1 MKKESNQKQINKNKK
16 SKNPSPKKEKPKQV
30 SKPKKLPSKLNSVPK
45 NKEKQNKN
53 KIPNEEN
60 KNNIEKNEL
69 TNNTNNNNTNNNNTN
84 NNNTNNNNKGSKKD
98 INTKKQ
104 APFSI
109 VFGNKKIPS
118 GNIDINNNGQN
129 QEEIKKKQSNKFSH
143 QSPLRYN
150 RPFQNNNFDLNSKYK
165 NKSNIYS
172 VFIKNYLDSSHLYD
186 LHKANWDVTQPNIPT
201 AKLRKIK
208 LGNPFAVGNKH
219 KTNFGHVYSAGGI
232 PCRIEHGNVNMK
244 LVWSI
249 PPASLEYDPTLIICF
264 EGLLETLHPYSF
276 AAKQCVRELLSAQGA
291 QEKVIPIL
299 GRLIPHLKNALV
311 CDNPDTFLE
320 AMNVV
325 EMLSD
330 LVGELMNPYLHFFLQ
345 SINKRSFNLKYKER
359 VFDLLRTLE
368 ANGGPD
374 ALAEIKKKV
383 PTYMSSI

>member
-1 MKKESNQKQINKNKK
+1 MEKGPNQKQTNKNKK
-16 SKNPSPKKEKPKQV
+16 AKNPSPKKEKPKPA
-30 SKPKKLPSKLNSVPK
+30 SKQKKLPSKLNSVPK
-45 NKEKQNKN
+45 NKEKSNKN
-53 KIPNEEN
+53 EEI

-69 TNNTNNNNTNNNNTN
+69 TTNKN
-84 NNNTNNNNKGSKKD
+84 NNNNKETKKN
-98 INTKKQ
+98 INTRKS

-109 VFGNKKIPS
+109 VFGNKKIPP
-118 GNIDINNNGQN
+118 GNIDVNNNQN

-276 AAKQCVRELLSAQGA
+276 AAKQCVRELLSAKGA

-368 ANGGPD
+368 TNGGPD

-383 PTYMSSI
+383 PTYMSSV

>member
-1 MKKESNQKQINKNKK
+1 MEKETNKAKIAKNKK
-16 SKNPSPKKEKPKQV
+16 QKNISPKKEKQKQDNNQKKIS
-30 SKPKKLPSKLNSVPK
+30 SKIKSTPK
-45 NKEKQNKN
+45 NNLKKEEQ
-53 KIPNEEN
+53 N
-60 KNNIEKNEL
+60 KNNIIKEKVD
-69 TNNTNNNNTNNNNTN
+69 
-84 NNNTNNNNKGSKKD
+84 NNKENNKENNKNDNESKKA
-98 INTKKQ
+98 KKT

-109 VFGNKKIPS
+109 VFGNKKIPA
-118 GNIDINNNGQN
+118 GNINPNNINNKEN
-129 QEEIKKKQSNKFSH
+129 QDIKKKQSNKFSH

-150 RPFQNNNFDLNSKYK
+150 RPFQNNNFNMNSKYK

-208 LGNPFAVGNKH
+208 LGNPFAVGTKH

-249 PPASLEYDPTLIICF
+249 PPESLEYDPTLIICF

-276 AAKQCVRELLSAQGA
+276 AAKQCVRELLSAKGA
-291 QEKVIPIL
+291 REKVIPIL

-330 LVGELMNPYLHFFLQ
+330 LVGDLMNPYLHFFLQ

-359 VFDLLRTLE
+359 VFDLMRTLE
-368 ANGGPD
+368 SNGGPE
-374 ALAEIKKKV
+374 ALVEIKKKV
-383 PTYMSSI
+383 PTYMSSV

>member
-1 MKKESNQKQINKNKK
+1 MDKNKQISKKK
-16 SKNPSPKKEKPKQV
+16 SKNVSPKKENQTKQTQPKQKKFHSQV
-30 SKPKKLPSKLNSVPK
+30 KSIPKSKQKQEDYKK
-45 NKEKQNKN
+45 
-53 KIPNEEN
+53 
-60 KNNIEKNEL
+60 
-69 TNNTNNNNTNNNNTN
+69 NNNNNNNNLQNEEIKNDLLN
-84 NNNTNNNNKGSKKD
+84 NENQSENDNNMNNKVETKKK
-98 INTKKQ
+98 INTRKS

-109 VFGNKKIPS
+109 VFGNKKIPP
-118 GNIDINNNGQN
+118 GNINPDNINNPN
-129 QEEIKKKQSNKFSH
+129 QDLIKKKQSNKFSH

-150 RPFQNNNFDLNSKYK
+150 RPFQNNDFNLNSKYK

-249 PPASLEYDPTLIICF
+249 PPESLEYDPTLIICF

-276 AAKQCVRELLSAQGA
+276 AAKQCVRELLSAKGA

-330 LVGELMNPYLHFFLQ
+330 LVGDMMNPYLHFFLQ

-359 VFDLLRTLE
+359 VFDLMRTLE
-368 ANGGPD
+368 ANGGEE
-374 ALAEIKKKV
+374 ALIEIKKKV
-383 PTYMSSI
+383 PTYMSSV

>member
-1 MKKESNQKQINKNKK
+1 MKKKQ
-16 SKNPSPKKEKPKQV
+16 SKV
-30 SKPKKLPSKLNSVPK
+30 
-45 NKEKQNKN
+45 
-53 KIPNEEN
+53 
-60 KNNIEKNEL
+60 
-69 TNNTNNNNTNNNNTN
+69 
-84 NNNTNNNNKGSKKD
+84 
-98 INTKKQ
+98 
-104 APFSI
+104 
-109 VFGNKKIPS
+109 
-118 GNIDINNNGQN
+118 
-129 QEEIKKKQSNKFSH
+129 IKKKQSNKFSH

-150 RPFQNNNFDLNSKYK
+150 RPFQNNDFNLNSKYK

-172 VFIKNYLDSSHLYD
+172 VFIKNYLDTSHLYD
-186 LHKANWDVTQPNIPT
+186 LHKANWDVSQPNIPT

-208 LGNPFAVGNKH
+208 LGDPFAVGNRH

-249 PPASLEYDPTLIICF
+249 PPESLEYDPTLIICF

-291 QEKVIPIL
+291 KEKVIPIL

-330 LVGELMNPYLHFFLQ
+330 LVGDLMNPYLHFFLQ

-359 VFDLLRTLE
+359 VFDLMRILE
-368 ANGGPD
+368 TNGGPE

-383 PTYMSSI
+383 PTYMSSV

>member
-1 MKKESNQKQINKNKK
+1 MENNTNKAKTTKNKKQKNSSPKKENQKQSTKQKNISPQVKPFPKNKAKKEEQNKNNTPNEEKKENVAINKNK
-16 SKNPSPKKEKPKQV
+16 
-30 SKPKKLPSKLNSVPK
+30 
-45 NKEKQNKN
+45 
-53 KIPNEEN
+53 
-60 KNNIEKNEL
+60 
-69 TNNTNNNNTNNNNTN
+69 
-84 NNNTNNNNKGSKKD
+84 NNNNKKPEEPKKKL
-98 INTKKQ
+98 NTKKS
-104 APFSI
+104 APFTI
-109 VFGNKKIPS
+109 VFGSQKIPA
-118 GNIDINNNGQN
+118 GNIDPSNINNQN
-129 QEEIKKKQSNKFSH
+129 QEQIKKKQSNKFSH

-150 RPFQNNNFDLNSKYK
+150 RPFQNNDFNLNSKYK

-186 LHKANWDVTQPNIPT
+186 LHKANWDVTQPNMPT

-249 PPASLEYDPTLIICF
+249 PPESLEYDPTLIICF

-276 AAKQCVRELLSAQGA
+276 AAKQCVRELLSAKGA
-291 QEKVIPIL
+291 RDKVIPIL

-320 AMNVV
+320 AMNVT

-359 VFDLLRTLE
+359 VFDLMRTLE
-368 ANGGPD
+368 SNGGQD
-374 ALAEIKKKV
+374 ALVEIKKKV
-383 PTYMSSI
+383 PTYMSSV

>member
-1 MKKESNQKQINKNKK
+1 MIIKKTDE
-16 SKNPSPKKEKPKQV
+16 PKK
-30 SKPKKLPSKLNSVPK
+30 KL
-45 NKEKQNKN
+45 
-53 KIPNEEN
+53 
-60 KNNIEKNEL
+60 
-69 TNNTNNNNTNNNNTN
+69 
-84 NNNTNNNNKGSKKD
+84 
-98 INTKKQ
+98 NTKKS
-104 APFSI
+104 APFTI
-109 VFGNKKIPS
+109 VFGSQKIPA
-118 GNIDINNNGQN
+118 GNIDPSNINNQN
-129 QEEIKKKQSNKFSH
+129 QDQIKKKQSNKFSH

-150 RPFQNNNFDLNSKYK
+150 RPFQNNDFNLNSKYK

-186 LHKANWDVTQPNIPT
+186 LHKANWDVTQPNMPT

-249 PPASLEYDPTLIICF
+249 PPESLEYDPTLIICF

-276 AAKQCVRELLSAQGA
+276 AAKQCVRELLSAKGA
-291 QEKVIPIL
+291 REKVIPIL

-345 SINKRSFNLKYKER
+345 SINKRSFYLKYKER
-359 VFDLLRTLE
+359 VFDLMRTLE
-368 ANGGPD
+368 SNGGPE
-374 ALAEIKKKV
+374 ALVEIKKKV
-383 PTYMSSI
+383 PTYMSSV

>member
-1 MKKESNQKQINKNKK
+1 MKKQTKAES
-16 SKNPSPKKEKPKQV
+16 SPKKPQKQKSPSQKNQKPKQ
-30 SKPKKLPSKLNSVPK
+30 KKILPRVKSVPK
-45 NKEKQNKN
+45 IANKTK
-53 KIPNEEN
+53 EEN
-60 KNNIEKNEL
+60 KNNSPKD
-69 TNNTNNNNTNNNNTN
+69 NNTQKNINNNNNI
-84 NNNTNNNNKGSKKD
+84 NKQPQKK
-98 INTKKQ
+98 INTKKS
-104 APFSI
+104 APFTIS
-109 VFGNKKIPS
+109 FGNKKIPP
-118 GNIDINNNGQN
+118 GNIDANNINNQN
-129 QEEIKKKQSNKFSH
+129 QDMVKQKQSNKFSH

-172 VFIKNYLDSSHLYD
+172 VFIKNNLDSSHLYD

-232 PCRIEHGNVNMK
+232 PCRILHGNVNMK
-244 LVWSI
+244 LEWSI
-249 PPASLEYDPTLIICF
+249 PPESLDYDPTLIICF

-276 AAKQCVRELLSAQGA
+276 AAKQCVRELLSAKGA

-359 VFDLLRTLE
+359 VFDLMRTLE
-368 ANGGPD
+368 QNGGPE

-383 PTYMSSI
+383 PTYMSSV

>member
-1 MKKESNQKQINKNKK
+1 
-16 SKNPSPKKEKPKQV
+16 
-30 SKPKKLPSKLNSVPK
+30 
-45 NKEKQNKN
+45 
-53 KIPNEEN
+53 
-60 KNNIEKNEL
+60 
-69 TNNTNNNNTNNNNTN
+69 
-84 NNNTNNNNKGSKKD
+84 
-98 INTKKQ
+98 
-104 APFSI
+104 
-109 VFGNKKIPS
+109 
-118 GNIDINNNGQN
+118 
-129 QEEIKKKQSNKFSH
+129 
-143 QSPLRYN
+143 
-150 RPFQNNNFDLNSKYK
+150 
-165 NKSNIYS
+165 
-172 VFIKNYLDSSHLYD
+172 

-249 PPASLEYDPTLIICF
+249 PPESLEYDPTLIICF

-276 AAKQCVRELLSAQGA
+276 AAKQCVRELLSAKGA

-359 VFDLLRTLE
+359 VFDLMRTLE
-368 ANGGPD
+368 SNGGPE

-383 PTYMSSI
+383 PTYMSSV

>member
-1 MKKESNQKQINKNKK
+1 MDNNTNKAKTTKNKKQKNSSPKKENQKQSPKQKNISPQVKPFQKNKAKKEEQNKNNTPNEEKKENVAINKNKNNDNK
-16 SKNPSPKKEKPKQV
+16 KTEEPKK
-30 SKPKKLPSKLNSVPK
+30 KL
-45 NKEKQNKN
+45 
-53 KIPNEEN
+53 
-60 KNNIEKNEL
+60 
-69 TNNTNNNNTNNNNTN
+69 
-84 NNNTNNNNKGSKKD
+84 
-98 INTKKQ
+98 NTKKS
-104 APFSI
+104 APFTI
-109 VFGNKKIPS
+109 VFGSQKIPA
-118 GNIDINNNGQN
+118 GNIDPTNINNQN
-129 QEEIKKKQSNKFSH
+129 QDQIKKKQSNKFSH

-150 RPFQNNNFDLNSKYK
+150 RPFQNNDFNLNSKYK

-172 VFIKNYLDSSHLYD
+172 VFIKNYLDTSHLYD

-249 PPASLEYDPTLIICF
+249 PPESLEYDPTLIICF

-276 AAKQCVRELLSAQGA
+276 AAKQCVRELLSAKGA
-291 QEKVIPIL
+291 REKVIPIL

-359 VFDLLRTLE
+359 VFDLMRTLE
-368 ANGGPD
+368 SNGGQE
-374 ALAEIKKKV
+374 ALVEIKKKV
-383 PTYMSSI
+383 PTYMSSV

>member
-1 MKKESNQKQINKNKK
+1 MEKDPNKNKVT
-16 SKNPSPKKEKPKQV
+16 KNKKTKNISPKKENTKQV
-30 SKPKKLPSKLNSVPK
+30 SKPKKISSQIKSNPK
-45 NKEKQNKN
+45 NHLKQEEQKKSNTV
-53 KIPNEEN
+53 NEEKKENVALN
-60 KNNIEKNEL
+60 KNNKE
-69 TNNTNNNNTNNNNTN
+69 
-84 NNNTNNNNKGSKKD
+84 NNKKKEEPKK
-98 INTKKQ
+98 IFNTKKSR
-104 APFSI
+104 PFSI
-109 VFGNKKIPS
+109 VFGSQKIPA
-118 GNIDINNNGQN
+118 GNINPENINIQN
-129 QEEIKKKQSNKFSH
+129 QDSIKKKQSNKFSH

-150 RPFQNNNFDLNSKYK
+150 RPFQNNDFNLNSKYK

-172 VFIKNYLDSSHLYD
+172 VFIKNYLDTSHLYD
-186 LHKANWDVTQPNIPT
+186 LHKANWDVSQPNIPT

-208 LGNPFAVGNKH
+208 LGDPFAVGNRH

-249 PPASLEYDPTLIICF
+249 PPESLEYDPTLIICF

-276 AAKQCVRELLSAQGA
+276 AAKQCVRELLSAKGA

-359 VFDLLRTLE
+359 VFDLMRTLE
-368 ANGGPD
+368 SNGGPE

-383 PTYMSSI
+383 PTYMSSV

>member
-1 MKKESNQKQINKNKK
+1 MDNNTNKAKTTKNKKQKNSSPKKENQKQSPKQKIISPQVKPFPKNKAKKEEQNKNNTPNEEKKENVAINKNKNNDNK
-16 SKNPSPKKEKPKQV
+16 KTEEPKK
-30 SKPKKLPSKLNSVPK
+30 KL
-45 NKEKQNKN
+45 
-53 KIPNEEN
+53 
-60 KNNIEKNEL
+60 
-69 TNNTNNNNTNNNNTN
+69 
-84 NNNTNNNNKGSKKD
+84 
-98 INTKKQ
+98 NTKKS
-104 APFSI
+104 APFTI
-109 VFGNKKIPS
+109 VFGSQKIPA
-118 GNIDINNNGQN
+118 GNIDPTNINNQN
-129 QEEIKKKQSNKFSH
+129 QDQIKKKQSNKFSH

-150 RPFQNNNFDLNSKYK
+150 RPFQNNDFNLNSKYK

-172 VFIKNYLDSSHLYD
+172 VFIKNYLDTSHLYD

-249 PPASLEYDPTLIICF
+249 PPESLEYDPTLIICF

-276 AAKQCVRELLSAQGA
+276 AAKQCVRELLSAKGA
-291 QEKVIPIL
+291 REKVIPIL

-359 VFDLLRTLE
+359 VFDLMRTLE
-368 ANGGPD
+368 QNGGPE

-383 PTYMSSI
+383 PTYMSSV

>member
-1 MKKESNQKQINKNKK
+1 MKKESNKNQTNKNKK
-16 SKNPSPKKEKPKQV
+16 TKNNSPKKEKPKQSPKQRKV
-30 SKPKKLPSKLNSVPK
+30 SSSVKSFPK
-45 NKEKQNKN
+45 NKLKNSEQNN
-53 KIPNEEN
+53 NDINEEI
-60 KNNIEKNEL
+60 KNDMLKNE
-69 TNNTNNNNTNNNNTN
+69 NNLES
-84 NNNTNNNNKGSKKD
+84 NNNNKKDPKKK
-98 INTKKQ
+98 INTRKS

-109 VFGNKKIPS
+109 VFGNKKMPPGSIDPS
-118 GNIDINNNGQN
+118 NINNQN
-129 QEEIKKKQSNKFSH
+129 QDEIKKKQSNKFSH

-150 RPFQNNNFDLNSKYK
+150 RPFQNNDFKLNSKYK

-249 PPASLEYDPTLIICF
+249 PPESLEYDPTLIICF

-276 AAKQCVRELLSAQGA
+276 AAKQCVRELLSAKGA

-330 LVGELMNPYLHFFLQ
+330 LVGDLMNPYLHFFLQ

-359 VFDLLRTLE
+359 VFDLMRTLE
-368 ANGGPD
+368 SNGGQD
-374 ALAEIKKKV
+374 ALVEIKKKV
-383 PTYMSSI
+383 PTYMSSV

>member
-1 MKKESNQKQINKNKK
+1 MKKESNKNQTNKNKK
-16 SKNPSPKKEKPKQV
+16 TKNNSPKKEKPKQSPKQRKV
-30 SKPKKLPSKLNSVPK
+30 SSSVKSFPK
-45 NKEKQNKN
+45 NKLKNSEQNKN
-53 KIPNEEN
+53 DINEEI
-60 KNNIEKNEL
+60 KNDMLKNE
-69 TNNTNNNNTNNNNTN
+69 NNLES
-84 NNNTNNNNKGSKKD
+84 NNNNKKEPKKK
-98 INTKKQ
+98 INTRKS

-109 VFGNKKIPS
+109 VFGNKKMPPGSIDPS
-118 GNIDINNNGQN
+118 NINNQN
-129 QEEIKKKQSNKFSH
+129 QDEIKKKQSNKFSH

-150 RPFQNNNFDLNSKYK
+150 RPFQNNDFKLNSKYK

-249 PPASLEYDPTLIICF
+249 PPESLEYDPTLIICF

-276 AAKQCVRELLSAQGA
+276 AAKQCVRELLSAKGA

-330 LVGELMNPYLHFFLQ
+330 LVGDLMNPYLHFFLQ

-368 ANGGPD
+368 SNGGPE
-374 ALAEIKKKV
+374 ALAEIKKKI
-383 PTYMSSI
+383 PTYMSSV

>member
-1 MKKESNQKQINKNKK
+1 MDKNKQISKKK
-16 SKNPSPKKEKPKQV
+16 SKNVSPKKENQTKQTQPKQKKFHSQV
-30 SKPKKLPSKLNSVPK
+30 KSIPKSKQKQEDYKK
-45 NKEKQNKN
+45 
-53 KIPNEEN
+53 
-60 KNNIEKNEL
+60 
-69 TNNTNNNNTNNNNTN
+69 NNNNNNLQNEEIKNNLLN
-84 NNNTNNNNKGSKKD
+84 NENQSENDNNMNNKVETKKK
-98 INTKKQ
+98 INTRKS

-109 VFGNKKIPS
+109 VFGNKKIPP
-118 GNIDINNNGQN
+118 GNINPDNINNPN
-129 QEEIKKKQSNKFSH
+129 QDLIKKKQSNKFSH

-150 RPFQNNNFDLNSKYK
+150 RPFQNNDFNLNSKYK

-249 PPASLEYDPTLIICF
+249 PPESLEYDPTLIICF

-276 AAKQCVRELLSAQGA
+276 AAKQCVRELLSAKGA

-325 EMLSD
+325 EMLSN
-330 LVGELMNPYLHFFLQ
+330 LVGDMLNPYLHFFLQ

-359 VFDLLRTLE
+359 VFDLMRTLE
-368 ANGGPD
+368 ANGGEE
-374 ALAEIKKKV
+374 ALIESKKKV
-383 PTYMSSI
+383 PTYMSSV

>member
-1 MKKESNQKQINKNKK
+1 MKKESNKNQTNKNKK
-16 SKNPSPKKEKPKQV
+16 TKNNSPKKEKPKQSPKQRKV
-30 SKPKKLPSKLNSVPK
+30 SSSVKSFPK
-45 NKEKQNKN
+45 NKLKNSEQNKN
-53 KIPNEEN
+53 DINEEI
-60 KNNIEKNEL
+60 KNDMLKNE
-69 TNNTNNNNTNNNNTN
+69 NNLE
-84 NNNTNNNNKGSKKD
+84 NNNNKKEPKKK
-98 INTKKQ
+98 INTRKS

-109 VFGNKKIPS
+109 VFGNKKMPPGSIDPS
-118 GNIDINNNGQN
+118 NINNQN
-129 QEEIKKKQSNKFSH
+129 QDEIKKKQSNKFSH

-150 RPFQNNNFDLNSKYK
+150 RPFQNNDFKLNSKYK

-249 PPASLEYDPTLIICF
+249 PPESLEYDPTLIICF

-276 AAKQCVRELLSAQGA
+276 AAKQCVRELLSAKGA

-330 LVGELMNPYLHFFLQ
+330 LVGDLMNPYLHFFLQ

-368 ANGGPD
+368 SNGGQD
-374 ALAEIKKKV
+374 ALVEIKKKV
-383 PTYMSSI
+383 PTYMSSV

>member
-1 MKKESNQKQINKNKK
+1 MDKNKQISKKK
-16 SKNPSPKKEKPKQV
+16 SKNVSPKKENQTKQTQPKQKKFH
-30 SKPKKLPSKLNSVPK
+30 SKVKSIPKSKQ
-45 NKEKQNKN
+45 KQEDYK
-53 KIPNEEN
+53 K
-60 KNNIEKNEL
+60 
-69 TNNTNNNNTNNNNTN
+69 NNNNNNLQNEEIKNDLLNNENQSENDN
-84 NNNTNNNNKGSKKD
+84 NMNNKVETKKK
-98 INTKKQ
+98 INTRKS

-109 VFGNKKIPS
+109 VFGNKKIPP
-118 GNIDINNNGQN
+118 GNINPDNINNPN
-129 QEEIKKKQSNKFSH
+129 QDLIKKKQSNKFSH

-150 RPFQNNNFDLNSKYK
+150 RPFQNNDFNLNSKYK

-249 PPASLEYDPTLIICF
+249 PPESLEYDPTLIICF

-276 AAKQCVRELLSAQGA
+276 AAKQCVRELLSAKGA

-330 LVGELMNPYLHFFLQ
+330 LVGDMLNPYLHFFLQ

-368 ANGGPD
+368 SNGGPE

-383 PTYMSSI
+383 PTYMSSV

>member
-1 MKKESNQKQINKNKK
+1 MEKETNKAKIVKNKK
-16 SKNPSPKKEKPKQV
+16 QKNISPKKEKQKQDNNQKKIS
-30 SKPKKLPSKLNSVPK
+30 SKIKSTPK
-45 NKEKQNKN
+45 NNLKKEGQ
-53 KIPNEEN
+53 N
-60 KNNIEKNEL
+60 KNNIIKEKVD
-69 TNNTNNNNTNNNNTN
+69 
-84 NNNTNNNNKGSKKD
+84 NNKENNKENNKNDNESKKA
-98 INTKKQ
+98 KKA

-109 VFGNKKIPS
+109 VFGNKKIPA
-118 GNIDINNNGQN
+118 GNINPNNINNKEN
-129 QEEIKKKQSNKFSH
+129 QDIKKKQSNKFSH

-150 RPFQNNNFDLNSKYK
+150 RPFQNNNFNMNSKYK

-208 LGNPFAVGNKH
+208 LGNPFAVGTKH

-249 PPASLEYDPTLIICF
+249 PPESLEYDPTLIICF

-276 AAKQCVRELLSAQGA
+276 AAKQCVRELLNAKGA

-330 LVGELMNPYLHFFLQ
+330 LVGDLMNPYLHFFLQ

-359 VFDLLRTLE
+359 VFDLMRTLE
-368 ANGGPD
+368 SNGGPE
-374 ALAEIKKKV
+374 ALVEIKKKV
-383 PTYMSSI
+383 PTYMSSV

>member
-1 MKKESNQKQINKNKK
+1 MEKDPNKNKVT
-16 SKNPSPKKEKPKQV
+16 KNKKEKNSSPKKENNQKQ
-30 SKPKKLPSKLNSVPK
+30 SPKPKKFASQIKSNPK
-45 NKEKQNKN
+45 NHLKQEEQKKSNTVNESKKENVALNK
-53 KIPNEEN
+53 
-60 KNNIEKNEL
+60 
-69 TNNTNNNNTNNNNTN
+69 
-84 NNNTNNNNKGSKKD
+84 NNNNKD
-98 INTKKQ
+98 INKKKEKEDPKKKLTTKKKS

-109 VFGNKKIPS
+109 VFGSQKIPA
-118 GNIDINNNGQN
+118 GNIDPENYNIPN
-129 QEEIKKKQSNKFSH
+129 QDLIKKKQSNKFSH

-150 RPFQNNNFDLNSKYK
+150 RPFQNNDFNLNSKYK

-172 VFIKNYLDSSHLYD
+172 VFIKNYLDTSHLYD
-186 LHKANWDVTQPNIPT
+186 LHKANWDVSQPNIPT

-208 LGNPFAVGNKH
+208 LGDPFAVGNRH

-249 PPASLEYDPTLIICF
+249 PPESLEYDPTLIICF

-276 AAKQCVRELLSAQGA
+276 AAKQCVRELLSAKGA

-359 VFDLLRTLE
+359 VFDLMRTLE
-368 ANGGPD
+368 SNGGPE

-383 PTYMSSI
+383 PTYMSSV

>member
-1 MKKESNQKQINKNKK
+1 MEKETNKAKIVKNKK
-16 SKNPSPKKEKPKQV
+16 QKNISPKKEKQKQDNNQKKIS
-30 SKPKKLPSKLNSVPK
+30 SKIKSTPK
-45 NKEKQNKN
+45 NNLKKEGQ
-53 KIPNEEN
+53 N
-60 KNNIEKNEL
+60 KNNIIKEKVD
-69 TNNTNNNNTNNNNTN
+69 
-84 NNNTNNNNKGSKKD
+84 NNKENNKENNKNDNESKKA
-98 INTKKQ
+98 KKA

-109 VFGNKKIPS
+109 VFGNKKIPA
-118 GNIDINNNGQN
+118 GNINPNNINNKEN
-129 QEEIKKKQSNKFSH
+129 QDIKKKQSNKFSH

-150 RPFQNNNFDLNSKYK
+150 RPFQNNNFNMNMNSKYK

-208 LGNPFAVGNKH
+208 LGNPFAVGTKH

-249 PPASLEYDPTLIICF
+249 PPESLEYDPTLIICF

-276 AAKQCVRELLSAQGA
+276 AAKQCVRELLSAKGA

-330 LVGELMNPYLHFFLQ
+330 LVGDLMNPYLHFFLQ

-359 VFDLLRTLE
+359 VFDLMRTLE
-368 ANGGPD
+368 SNGGPE
-374 ALAEIKKKV
+374 ALVEIKKKV
-383 PTYMSSI
+383 PTYMSSV

>member
-1 MKKESNQKQINKNKK
+1 MKKSTKPENKQKA
-16 SKNPSPKKEKPKQV
+16 SPKKQKPKSKKPLSQV
-30 SKPKKLPSKLNSVPK
+30 KSVPK
-45 NKEKQNKN
+45 YTNNQK
-53 KIPNEEN
+53 EEN
-60 KNNIEKNEL
+60 KNNIPDSNIPQKKDNI
-69 TNNTNNNNTNNNNTN
+69 NNNNNRQSQNKNT
-84 NNNTNNNNKGSKKD
+84 
-98 INTKKQ
+98 TKKTV
-104 APFSI
+104 PFSI
-109 VFGNKKIPS
+109 SFGNKKIPP
-118 GNIDINNNGQN
+118 GNINANNINNQN
-129 QEEIKKKQSNKFSH
+129 QDLVKQKQSNKFSH

-150 RPFQNNNFDLNSKYK
+150 RPFQNNEFNLNSKYK

-172 VFIKNYLDSSHLYD
+172 VFIKNNLDSSHLYD

-232 PCRIEHGNVNMK
+232 PCRILHGNVNMK
-244 LVWSI
+244 LEWSI
-249 PPASLEYDPTLIICF
+249 PPESLDYDPTLIICF

-276 AAKQCVRELLSAQGA
+276 AAKQCVRELLSAKGA
-291 QEKVIPIL
+291 YEKVIPIL

-359 VFDLLRTLE
+359 VFDLMRTLE
-368 ANGGPD
+368 QNGGPE

-383 PTYMSSI
+383 PTYMSSV